1 MGVEDAG
8 DEERVG
14 GVDCAAE
21 AEGGVDHRESMSSW
35 VDLHRKQ
42 EAVVHTCQVIWV
54 KLQGHMPAATRHF
67 PVPL

>member
-21 AEGGVDHRESMSSW
+21 AEGGVDPGAE
-35 VDLHRKQ
+35 
-42 EAVVHTCQVIWV
+42 
-54 KLQGHMPAATRHF
+54 G
-67 PVPL
+67 